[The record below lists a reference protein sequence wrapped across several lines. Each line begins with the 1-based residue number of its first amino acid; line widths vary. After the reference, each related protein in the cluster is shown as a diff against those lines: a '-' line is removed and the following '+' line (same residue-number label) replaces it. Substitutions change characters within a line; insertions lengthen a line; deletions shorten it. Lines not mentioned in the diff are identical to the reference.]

1 MGKYKVSYL
10 FLIISIILVLYTLI
24 RLLIDYLKY
33 KNNDNSKITGYDISK
48 RVLDNNEIDNIDII
62 EARDGG
68 SLYNVRRRVIKLSTK
83 VYYGTSDYDR
93 AIALHEV
100 SHAVLDS
107 RNNSYINFFKKIFTD
122 LRFYSVSSYIV
133 LIISYLLS
141 GNGYNGISLLVFIII
156 FLYQY
161 MVKCIEN
168 NSYSIAV
175 NELERID
182 DIDKENIRNILANS
196 NIRYNISLI
205 VTILAIARV
214 LVFVLLK

>member
-1 MGKYKVSYL
+1 M
-10 FLIISIILVLYTLI
+10 
-24 RLLIDYLKY
+24 
-33 KNNDNSKITGYDISK
+33 
-48 RVLDNNEIDNIDII
+48 
-62 EARDGG
+62 
-68 SLYNVRRRVIKLSTK
+68 
-83 VYYGTSDYDR
+83 
-93 AIALHEV
+93 
-100 SHAVLDS
+100 DS